1 MITRR
6 NEEEYQKHWKRC
18 TSVRSPYMP
27 ELLYHKTKFIDGTE
41 SYSEAFNPTL
51 KDRHPRYDTDTNL
64 CDTPPT
70 PLQQRE
76 VRFTLKASR
85 KKTEHAAV
93 KNNMSAIP
101 AEGKPYVKHQ

>member
-27 ELLYHKTKFIDGTE
+27 EPLYHKTKFIDGTE

-51 KDRHPRYDTDTNL
+51 MDRYPRYDTDTNPDSFQIADPTFYVMTYILPLLL
-64 CDTPPT
+64 CLDHAIK
-70 PLQQRE
+70 
-76 VRFTLKASR
+76 TLLDLEFSL
-85 KKTEHAAV
+85 
-93 KNNMSAIP
+93 
-101 AEGKPYVKHQ
+101 